1 MSENYT
7 LLLSEVMAMK
17 ASHGAFHPIT
27 IVVPSNG
34 ASLDVTRYLARNQPD
49 QAGLINVKAT
59 TLKSLAQSLFESSG
73 HARGRTEVTPL
84 LREAAVRETLDTT
97 PGIFGVLATRKATV
111 NAIAQTSSQLDGL
124 TISAAQRS
132 FNSALVMDVLQR
144 HDQVRNELARRA
156 YFPDEMFQTAGS
168 ELSID
173 WVKAELGKVIFFE
186 IGRPRDLLQQHFM
199 DTLFVY
205 KSPLVIDSVPVNAE
219 NSSNIVRDAE
229 LISMTDADE
238 EARGIARIVAEE
250 LAQGTPGN
258 KIGIFMPS
266 DIPYRALLDRHLSA
280 AQIEWAGKAT
290 RQLRDTSVARSL
302 VQLLKADTTQLD
314 YRLVLDAMAEGAIR
328 HPDKKFPSP
337 SEAERIY
344 RHLQSDD
351 SDEEGLT
358 EAQEKARIRRL
369 LFKEYVHQLGE
380 ELTDAINSQTW
391 LTAANALQRIVN
403 KHFTPASFQKLSF
416 GNDDFESPAVWRQEL
431 DLAIAAV
438 GNIDGI
444 APSPEPRTIVEQLEA
459 AIHSRYLRHGKQ
471 GAGVLLSNLSSGA
484 SRDLDV
490 VIVCGLAEGIAPPR
504 VFENPLF
511 TDDAIT
517 HLGSAIPTS
526 HERTLGLYENFVLTL
541 RSGSRRKIMT
551 FPRGN
556 LRGGDTRVLSRW
568 VSSHYSPDD
577 APKINEV
584 GSFQDGVLT
593 GSPTKTHIAT
603 TQQARDIAR
612 FRVNP
617 ASFFELS
624 EDAELSAAVEM
635 RYDRFA
641 GYFSRFN
648 GNVSDVAHKINILE
662 SGRKLSPTALEKYRN
677 TPLSFFLQHVLGARP
692 LNDVVESKELDN
704 LTRGI
709 LIHVALERWIKG
721 WINHSHDGSVESL
734 LAEAEIVCSEFNAD
748 VGAHWVEQFWL
759 VAKND
764 ILEDLRV
771 WHEVNQEQ
779 MDSGWQPREAEA
791 NFGKGDG
798 DDKLPAVVVQLSDG
812 SGSLEFVGQIDRL
825 DQMPGGN
832 VHVIDYKGSKS
843 KKYDKISQENITADG
858 TMYQL
863 AIYAKLAE
871 AALAHDE
878 ITGSVQASYWFVRR
892 HVAPAL
898 LTVYMN
904 EKATQDLADH
914 LTVLA
919 HDIRAGVFPPI
930 PDDGKFDTFTN
941 LMGAASMQ
949 RIWDYVRVRE
959 ALTHITSFWDEMPG
973 GGEDE

>member
-1 MSENYT
+1 MPVNFK
-7 LLLSEVMAMK
+7 LLLSEVLAIK
-17 ASHGAFHPIT
+17 AAHGAFHPIT
-27 IVVPSNG
+27 IVVSSNG
-34 ASLDVTRYLARNQPD
+34 ASLDVTRYLARHQQD

-73 HARGRTEVTPL
+73 RAQGRTEVSPL
-84 LREAAVRETLDTT
+84 LREAAARASLTIN
-97 PGIFGVLATRKATV
+97 PGIFGALATRKATV

-124 TISAAQRS
+124 NTSASDRGL
-132 FNSALVMDVLQR
+132 NSDLVNEVLQR
-144 HDQVRNELARRA
+144 HVQIREQLFSRA
-156 YFPDEMFQTAGS
+156 YFPDEMFEIAGLELTS
-168 ELSID
+168 E
-173 WVKAELGKVIFFE
+173 WVREDLGNVIFFE
-186 IGRPRDLLQQHFM
+186 LGRPREILQQHFL
-199 DTLFVY
+199 DTIFAHTH
-205 KSPLVIDSVPVNAE
+205 PLVIDSIPVTPE
-219 NSSNIVRDAE
+219 NSSEIVRDAE

-238 EARGIARIVAEE
+238 EARGIARLVAEE

-266 DIPYRALLDRHLSA
+266 DIPYRALLDRHLTA
-280 AQIEWAGKAT
+280 ANIAWVGKAT
-290 RQLRDTSVARSL
+290 RQLKDTSVARSL
-302 VQLLKADTTQLD
+302 VKLLKSDTTELD

-337 SEAERIY
+337 AEAERIY

-358 EAQEKARIRRL
+358 EAQEQARQRRM
-369 LFKEYVHQLGE
+369 LFKEYVQSLGE
-380 ELTDAINSQTW
+380 ELTTALHSESW

-403 KHFTPASFQKLSF
+403 KHFTPASFRKLSF

-431 DLAIAAV
+431 DLAIAAL

-444 APSPEPRTIVEQLEA
+444 APSPEPRTVVEQLEA
-459 AIHSRYLRHGKQ
+459 AINSRYLRHGKQ
-471 GAGVLLSNLSSGA
+471 GAGVLLTSLSSGA
-484 SRDLDV
+484 ARDLDV
-490 VIVCGLAEGIAPPR
+490 VIVCGLAEGISPPR

-511 TDDAIT
+511 PDEVISR
-517 HLGSAIPTS
+517 LGSGIPTS
-526 HERTLGLYENFVLTL
+526 HERSLALYENFIKTL
-541 RSGSRRKIMT
+541 RSGSRRKILT

-568 VSSHYSPDD
+568 VSSHFTPDD
-577 APKINEV
+577 GPTITEV
-584 GSFQDGVLT
+584 GSFQDGILT
-593 GSPTKTHIAT
+593 GSPTKSHIAT

-617 ASFFELS
+617 ASIFEIS
-624 EDAELSAAVEM
+624 EDADLSAAVKM
-635 RYDRFA
+635 RDDRFN

-662 SGRKLSPTALEKYRN
+662 SGRKLSPTALEKYRH

-709 LIHVALERWIKG
+709 LIHEVLERWIKG
-721 WINHSHDGSVESL
+721 WISHSHDGSVESL
-734 LAEAEIVCSEFNAD
+734 IAEAEIVCAEFKAD
-748 VGAHWVEQFWL
+748 VGVHWVEQFWQ

-764 ILEDLRV
+764 ILEDLRK
-771 WHEVNQEQ
+771 WYEVNQEQ

-798 DDKLPAVVVQLSDG
+798 DDKLPAVVVELTDG
-812 SGSLEFVGQIDRL
+812 SGTLEFVGQIDRL

-871 AALAHDE
+871 TALAHDDV
-878 ITGSVQASYWFVRR
+878 TGSVQASYWFVRR
-892 HVAPAL
+892 HVSPAL
-898 LTVYMN
+898 LTVQMD
-904 EKATQDLADH
+904 ETATQDLADQ

-941 LMGAASMQ
+941 LMGTAAME
-949 RIWDYVRVRE
+949 RIWEKVRSRE
-959 ALTHITSFWDEMPG
+959 ALTDITNFWDDMTG
-973 GGEDE
+973 SVEDE